1 MVEAAFAR
9 GIAIVVVDP
18 KSFLIGLLFTSDFA
32 SFVFAENGA
41 SMEITFGVT
50 VSDELFASGEI
61 SFLIFVAPA
70 GILIPSNFVSLVW
83 LGPGALIV
91 LVERWTTLEE
101 FLTAVEVFV
110 LGAAFL
116 EAFVGAGGSGL
127 IFNSESGSTPT
138 PIGLCAMILQIGEA
152 RLDLP
157 DMVDEILE
165 HIHHVRRN
173 IVEGDG
179 RITAASSSIGLR
191 RIFRIFQH

>member
-9 GIAIVVVDP
+9 GIAVVVVDP
-18 KSFLIGLLFTSDFA
+18 KFFLIGLLFTSDFA

-70 GILIPSNFVSLVW
+70 GILIPSDFVSLVW
-83 LGPGALIV
+83 LGAGALIV
-91 LVERWTTLEE
+91 LVERVTTLEE

-138 PIGLCAMILQIGEA
+138 PIGLCAMISQIGEA

-191 RIFRIFQH
+191 CICLR

>member
-50 VSDELFASGEI
+50 VSDELFGSGEI

-83 LGPGALIV
+83 LGAGALIV
-91 LVERWTTLEE
+91 LVEKVTTLEE

-110 LGAAFL
+110 LGVAFL

-138 PIGLCAMILQIGEA
+138 PIGLFAMILQIGEA
-152 RLDLP
+152 RFDLP

-191 RIFRIFQH
+191 RIF

>member
-50 VSDELFASGEI
+50 VSDELFGSAEI

-91 LVERWTTLEE
+91 LVEKVTTLEE

-138 PIGLCAMILQIGEA
+138 PIGLCNDFTDWG
-152 RLDLP
+152 
-157 DMVDEILE
+157 
-165 HIHHVRRN
+165 
-173 IVEGDG
+173 G
-179 RITAASSSIGLR
+179 TA
-191 RIFRIFQH
+191 